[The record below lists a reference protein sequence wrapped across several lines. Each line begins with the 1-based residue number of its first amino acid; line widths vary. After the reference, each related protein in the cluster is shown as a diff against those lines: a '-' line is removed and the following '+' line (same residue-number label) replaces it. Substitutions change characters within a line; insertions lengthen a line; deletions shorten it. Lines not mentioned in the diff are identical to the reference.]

1 MESSRGRAEASV
13 ALPNDGIRPSRM
25 EVRLLGGFEVRL
37 DGRAVT
43 GFESQKVRGL
53 LAYLAMARGVPQG
66 RERLAA
72 LFWPEHEPN
81 SARSSLRQALY
92 NLRSTLALSPADSGW
107 QPIVSTHQ
115 TVAFSPVLDAR
126 VDALAFEDALRRAE
140 DGTAPHLLTQAVRL
154 YHGDFLSGCPVR
166 ASAELEDWTRE
177 QRERLREGAIQALRT
192 LITHHRE
199 RGDHR
204 LAIQLAQRLLALDP
218 LAEEAHRQL
227 MSLYS
232 LSGRRGRALSQYED
246 LRNLLDRELGVEPE
260 EETQAFYRS
269 ILTEEQVAGE
279 RGEGLEPVGPIIP
292 LVGRERELALLR
304 RTWAAVQR
312 GSGAFTLLEG
322 EPGVGKSRLVKT
334 FLSEAERSAAVLL
347 ARCQGFEPEVPYQPI
362 RDALRNGMH
371 WEAEETEAARVALTG
386 APPEL
391 VAEVARLLPEL
402 SRTEEPEG
410 QAIPPGDSAARE
422 RLADAVWQVLRRL
435 TALAGR
441 RSARPVL
448 LLLDD
453 LHLADRTT
461 LGLIER
467 LLPKLSSAPVWIL
480 ATAATGWRAE
490 AVDPLARL
498 RPEAQKG
505 RGEVNQVFLDRLD
518 EATVRQ
524 IAHRLM
530 GEREAGDLNRLYLR
544 YTAGLPLAIAELTN
558 LLADEGTLV
567 RSAHGGWTATSR
579 LDRVRLPET
588 STLREI
594 ILRRVSRLPTSTRRL
609 VTLAAVLGHGFDAV
623 LLREVEREHMAVVE
637 CGLEVLLD
645 RWLVR
650 HATSQWHQ
658 SRRERD
664 IVLWANGARRGIF
677 EFSHEIVRRT
687 VYDGLNRTRRRILH
701 RMVAETLEQRAGED
715 RESQCELL
723 AYHYARAGAWERTV
737 AYLKM
742 AAERAYRLSVEVP
755 PTLGIED
762 ETGDRLQTQPPS

>member
-1 MESSRGRAEASV
+1 MPKVE
-13 ALPNDGIRPSRM
+13 I
-25 EVRLLGGFEVRL
+25 RLLGGFEVRV
-37 DGRAVT
+37 DGQAVN

-53 LAYLAMARGVPQG
+53 LSYLVMPRGVPRG

-72 LFWPEHEPN
+72 LFWPEHEPS

-92 NLRSTLALSPADSGW
+92 NLRSTLAPAG
-107 QPIVSTHQ
+107 PIASTHQ
-115 TVAFSPVLDAR
+115 AVTFTRDPEVR
-126 VDALAFEDALRRAE
+126 VDAEDFEATLRRGMEE
-140 DGTAPHLLTQAVRL
+140 DAPHLLAQAVRL
-154 YHGDFLSGCPVR
+154 YHGDFLNGSPVR
-166 ASAELEDWTRE
+166 AGAELEDWIAE

-192 LITHHRE
+192 LIAHHRE

-204 LAIQLAQRLLALDP
+204 LAIQHAQRLLALDP

-246 LRNLLDRELGVEPE
+246 LRNLLERELGVEPE
-260 EETQAFYRS
+260 EETHALYRS
-269 ILTEEQVAGE
+269 ILQEEQVAGE
-279 RGEGLEPVGPIIP
+279 RGEGVEPVGPIIP
-292 LVGRERELALLR
+292 LVGRDRELVLLR

-322 EPGVGKSRLVKT
+322 EPGVGKSRLAKT
-334 FLSEAERSAAVLL
+334 FLNEAEKSAGAVLL

-362 RDALRNGMH
+362 RDALRNGLRE
-371 WEAEETEAARVALTG
+371 EAGEVEAARLALTG
-386 APPEL
+386 APREL
-391 VAEVARLLPEL
+391 VSELARLLPEL
-402 SRTEEPEG
+402 DELPSPSK
-410 QAIPPGDSAARE
+410 APGDSAARE

-435 TALAGR
+435 TQIAGR

-461 LGLIER
+461 LSLLER
-467 LLPKLSSAPVWIL
+467 LLPRLSSAPVWIL

-490 AVDPLARL
+490 AVDPLGHL

-505 RGEVNQVFLDRLD
+505 RAEVNQIFLDRL
-518 EATVRQ
+518 EEGSVRQ
-524 IAHRLM
+524 IARRLM
-530 GEREAGDLNRLYLR
+530 GERESGELAKLYLR
-544 YTAGLPLAIAELTN
+544 YTQGLPLAIAELTN
-558 LLADEGTLV
+558 LLADEGILV

-588 STLREI
+588 ATLREI
-594 ILRRVSRLPTSTRRL
+594 ILRRISRLPTSTRRL
-609 VTLAAVLGHGFDAV
+609 VTLASVLGHGFDAV
-623 LLREVEREHMAVVE
+623 LLREVEREHISVVE

-650 HATSQWHQ
+650 HATSQWHA

-664 IVLWANGARRGIF
+664 IVLWASGARRGIF

-687 VYDGLNRTRRRILH
+687 VYDSLNRTRRRVIH
-701 RMVAETLEQRAGED
+701 RQVAETLEQHSPED
-715 RESQCELL
+715 REAHCELL
-723 AYHYARAGAWERTV
+723 AYHYARAGAWDRTV

-742 AAERAYRLSVEVP
+742 AADRAFRLSVEVP
-755 PTLGIED
+755 PALSLEED
-762 ETGDRLQTQPPS
+762 RSEHTPLPS

>member
-1 MESSRGRAEASV
+1 VSK
-13 ALPNDGIRPSRM
+13 L
-25 EVRLLGGFEVRL
+25 EVRLLGGFEVRI
-37 DGRAVT
+37 DGRAVE

-92 NLRSTLALSPADSGW
+92 NLRSTLAPAE
-107 QPIVSTHQ
+107 PVAATHQ
-115 TVAFSPVLDAR
+115 TVAFSRNADGQ
-126 VDALAFEDALRRAE
+126 VDAEEFEEALRRGMDE
-140 DGTAPHLLTQAVRL
+140 DAPHLLAQAVRL
-154 YHGDFLSGCPVR
+154 YHGDFLNGCPVR
-166 ASAELEDWTRE
+166 AGSELEDWIAE

-192 LITHHRE
+192 LIRHHRE

-204 LAIQLAQRLLALDP
+204 LAIQHAQRLLALDP

-246 LRNLLDRELGVEPE
+246 LRNLLERELGIEPE
-260 EETQAFYRS
+260 EETNALYRS
-269 ILTEEQVAGE
+269 ILHEEQAAGQ
-279 RGEGLEPVGPIIP
+279 RGEGVEPVGPIIP
-292 LVGRERELALLR
+292 LAGRERELVLLR

-312 GSGAFTLLEG
+312 GNGAFTLLEG
-322 EPGVGKSRLVKT
+322 EPGVGKSRLAKS
-334 FLSEAERSAAVLL
+334 FLSEAEKSAGAVLL

-362 RDALRNGMH
+362 RDALRNGLRG
-371 WEAEETEAARVALTG
+371 ETEEVEAARLALAG

-391 VAEVARLLPEL
+391 VAEIARLLPEL
-402 SRTEEPEG
+402 D
-410 QAIPPGDSAARE
+410 QAPAAVPIPKTVGDAAARE
-422 RLADAVWQVLRRL
+422 RLADAIWQVLRRL
-435 TALAGR
+435 TRTAGR
-441 RSARPVL
+441 RSDRPVL

-461 LGLIER
+461 LSLLER
-467 LLPKLSSAPVWIL
+467 LLPRLASAPVWIL

-490 AVDPLARL
+490 AVDPLAHL

-505 RGEVNQVFLDRLD
+505 RAEVQQIFLDRL
-518 EATVRQ
+518 EESSVRQ
-524 IAHRLM
+524 IARRVM
-530 GEREAGDLNRLYLR
+530 GERESGELAKLYLR
-544 YTAGLPLAIAELTN
+544 YTGGLPLAVAELTN
-558 LLADEGTLV
+558 LLADEGVLV

-588 STLREI
+588 ATLREI
-594 ILRRVSRLPTSTRRL
+594 ILRRIGRLPTSTRRL
-609 VTLAAVLGHGFDAV
+609 VTLASVLGHGFDAV

-650 HATSQWHQ
+650 HATSQWHA

-664 IVLWANGARRGIF
+664 IVLWASGARRGSF

-687 VYDGLNRTRRRILH
+687 VYDSLNRTRRRVLH
-701 RMVAETLEQRAGED
+701 RLVAETLEKRSGED
-715 RESQCELL
+715 REAHCELL
-723 AYHYARAGAWERTV
+723 AYHYARAGAWDRTV
-737 AYLKM
+737 SYLKM
-742 AAERAYRLSVEVP
+742 ASDRAFRLSAEPIDDSIDASIEIP
-755 PTLGIED
+755 PLH
-762 ETGDRLQTQPPS
+762 LHS